1 MPTEKWNE
9 LLPVLV
15 YVVLATI
22 FTCPRSLSSLS
33 QGKGSTKELG
43 KPTPRFVLQIC
54 RPAPASTYEL
64 NKPFRVSP
72 SGYKER
78 WICFYSSWVF

>member
-15 YVVLATI
+15 YIVLTTI

-54 RPAPASTYEL
+54 RPAPASTYKL

-72 SGYKER
+72 
-78 WICFYSSWVF
+78 